1 MSEQMTATQQIT
13 AVSPS
18 GSDASG
24 NDKKKS
30 DVDKSGKIRYE
41 DLTGIQ
47 KVAIVLAQLKP
58 DTSAKLMQAVGEE
71 QAVMLA
77 TEMVRL
83 PSLNRETVTRVL
95 TEFVEKVNTT
105 RSIGQGGI
113 SQAKQLLAAV
123 VGEEKA
129 REIMSQLQGK
139 VAVGP
144 LAFLSQADPKHVIPF
159 LVDEHPQT
167 VAVILA
173 HMPPDD
179 GSLLLD
185 AMPAD
190 FRAEVALRIAT
201 MDKVSPEAISAAA
214 QQLANKLKGVG
225 SSVASAPGG
234 IPTLVE
240 LLNRADGSTEKQVLA
255 ELDNRDPELAEAIRA
270 KMLTFEDVMA
280 LDDKTLQSVLRK
292 IQISELALAI
302 KGTEANSEVSEKIK
316 KNLSDRARTELA
328 EEIEIMGQVRSS
340 QVDSAQSSIVKAA
353 RELEAEG
360 IITIARKNDEI
371 LT

>member
-1 MSEQMTATQQIT
+1 MADQLTQTQPNVT
-13 AVSPS
+13 LST
-18 GSDASG
+18 DNSG
-24 NDKKKS
+24 NSKDAKNKDEKS
-30 DVDKSGKIRYE
+30 KSSQIRYE
-41 DLTGIQ
+41 DLSGVQ

-58 DTSAKLMQAVGEE
+58 ETSAKLMQAVGEE
-71 QAVMLA
+71 QAVTLA
-77 TEMVRL
+77 TEMVNL
-83 PSLNRETVTRVL
+83 PALDRETVTKVL

-105 RSIGQGGI
+105 RSIGQGGTA
-113 SQAKQLLAAV
+113 QARQLLAAV

-129 REIMSQLQGK
+129 SEIMSQLKGK

-144 LAFLSQADPKHVIPF
+144 LAFLSQADPKHVVPF
-159 LVDEHPQT
+159 LIDEHPQT

-185 AMPAD
+185 AMPPD

-214 QQLANKLKGVG
+214 LQLANKLKSVG

-240 LLNRADGSTEKQVLA
+240 LLNRADGSTEKQVLN
-255 ELDNRDPELAEAIRA
+255 ELDTRDPELAEAIRA

-280 LDDKTLQSVLRK
+280 LDDKTLQAILRK

-302 KGTEANSEVSEKIK
+302 KGTDANSDISDKIK

-328 EEIEIMGQVRSS
+328 EEIEIIGEVRVS
-340 QVDSAQSSIVKAA
+340 QVDSAQSGIVRAA

-360 IITIARKNDEI
+360 IITIARKNDEL